1 MAPRCRQTTTIY
13 ALSTRREPNLTQGW
27 GTHKGIRARRR
38 RAASTLRSEAGS
50 IALRVRPEEKTFRLE
65 EANAIVPRLHVLM
78 ERLQRGALR
87 LHEELTGLARE
98 TGVELASLAP
108 EELMRQRP
116 AARALVEE
124 LDGIVAEIEASGA
137 HLKDVQ
143 LGLIDFPAELD
154 GEIVYLCWQFGEPEV
169 AFWHRIE
176 DGFAGRRPLP
186 GPPRPRYLQ

>member
-1 MAPRCRQTTTIY
+1 
-13 ALSTRREPNLTQGW
+13 
-27 GTHKGIRARRR
+27 
-38 RAASTLRSEAGS
+38 
-50 IALRVRPEEKTFRLE
+50 VRPEKTFHLE
-65 EANAIVPRLHVLM
+65 EANGIVPRLHVLM

-116 AARALVEE
+116 AARALMEE

-143 LGLIDFPAELD
+143 LGLVDFPAELD

>member
-13 ALSTRREPNLTQGW
+13 ALSTRRESNLTQGW
-27 GTHKGIRARRR
+27 GTHKGIRARWR

-50 IALRVRPEEKTFRLE
+50 IALRVRPEKTFRLE

-108 EELMRQRP
+108 AELMRQRP

-176 DGFAGRRPLP
+176 DGFAGRRALP
-186 GPPRPRYLQ
+186 GTARPRYLQ

>member
-1 MAPRCRQTTTIY
+1 V
-13 ALSTRREPNLTQGW
+13 RR
-27 GTHKGIRARRR
+27 
-38 RAASTLRSEAGS
+38 
-50 IALRVRPEEKTFRLE
+50 EKTFRLE
-65 EANAIVPRLHVLM
+65 EANAIVPHLHVLM

-87 LHEELTGLARE
+87 LHEELRGLARE
-98 TGVELASLAP
+98 TGAELASLAP

-143 LGLIDFPAELD
+143 LGLVDFPAELN
-154 GEIVYLCWQFGEPEV
+154 GELVYLCWQFGEPEV

-176 DGFAGRRPLP
+176 DGFAGRQPLP
-186 GPPRPRYLQ
+186 GAPRPRWLQ

>member
-1 MAPRCRQTTTIY
+1 MNALLERGLECNPGVPDAQGSPRPW
-13 ALSTRREPNLTQGW
+13 A
-27 GTHKGIRARRR
+27 
-38 RAASTLRSEAGS
+38 RAASTLRSEAAS
-50 IALRVRPEEKTFRLE
+50 IPSGVRPEKTFHLAE
-65 EANAIVPRLHVLM
+65 VNAIVPRLHVLM

-87 LHEELTGLARE
+87 LHEEMSGLARE
-98 TGVELASLAP
+98 TGVELATLAT
-108 EELMRQRP
+108 EELLRHRP

-143 LGLIDFPAELD
+143 LGLVDFPAELD

-186 GPPRPRYLQ
+186 GPPRPRWLQ

>member
-1 MAPRCRQTTTIY
+1 
-13 ALSTRREPNLTQGW
+13 
-27 GTHKGIRARRR
+27 
-38 RAASTLRSEAGS
+38 
-50 IALRVRPEEKTFRLE
+50 
-65 EANAIVPRLHVLM
+65 M

-116 AARALVEE
+116 AARALMEE

-143 LGLIDFPAELD
+143 LGLVDFPAELD

-186 GPPRPRYLQ
+186 GPPRSRSPARSCWRAGRRRQAGGRAPWSRSRSVSRPPCGRAAWCTRALSACA